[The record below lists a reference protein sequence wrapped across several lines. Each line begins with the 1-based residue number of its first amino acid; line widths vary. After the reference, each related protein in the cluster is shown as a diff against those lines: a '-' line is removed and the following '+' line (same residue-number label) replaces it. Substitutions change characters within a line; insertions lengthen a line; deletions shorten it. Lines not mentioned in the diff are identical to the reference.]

1 LLTDRIIQ
9 LNGRSRV
16 VMATALNLILLYA
29 VYGWVMAPHVL
40 YVKAVHQCEPVVERM
55 QRQTTSL
62 EGGIS
67 AAQDDLDD
75 LQDAFEALRTTL
87 FGYEEAKDFFSELE
101 RWAQDDA
108 CSVNTVR
115 VDGNRPI
122 RILPDLEKDSMI
134 EAIGAEVTVTGPLQG
149 LSSFIRKLQKYPRRI
164 YIQTLQLNTTHALN
178 QAMQCHIDLTV
189 YVLHE

>member
-1 LLTDRIIQ
+1 MLTDRIIQ

-75 LQDAFEALRTTL
+75 LQEAFEALRTTL

-108 CSVNTVR
+108 CSVTTVR

-149 LSSFIRKLQKYPRRI
+149 LSSFIRKLQKHPRRI

-178 QAMQCHIDLTV
+178 QAMQCHIGLTV